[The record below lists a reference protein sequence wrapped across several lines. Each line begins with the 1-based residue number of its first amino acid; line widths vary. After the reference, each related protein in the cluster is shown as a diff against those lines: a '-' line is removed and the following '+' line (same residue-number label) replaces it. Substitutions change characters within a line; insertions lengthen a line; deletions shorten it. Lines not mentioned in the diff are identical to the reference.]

1 MITGNKGEW
10 SEAYAFLK
18 LLADGKLY
26 AANKNLEKIQDIFYP
41 IIKILREEAH
51 GRKRSYVLNGSI
63 DIIDDEAG
71 LTLMQIPVA
80 KFINQSQIL
89 YKKIKDA
96 HGRSFGVPEVEEFL
110 NEIDVSN
117 LKSYTGDKSDI
128 KIVVHDLMTDTKP
141 LLGFSIKS
149 MLGQKATLFNP
160 GDGTNFIFKVVGPGA
175 NSLNIKEVNSVVEP
189 PKIASRISYLKN
201 HSCQLEFD
209 SIQSENLELNLKM
222 IDSDLPKILAYI
234 LLNKYSSEK
243 NHPLVESLVSE
254 IEGEN
259 PLGYKL
265 AGGHPFYR
273 QKIKNFLTDSA
284 LGMTPETVWEGNYSA
299 TGGIVIVKKDGDLV
313 CYHIYNR
320 KEFQDYL
327 LNNTRLEQASMD
339 RYNFGEV
346 YEENNNKYI
355 KLNLQVRFNN

>member
-128 KIVVHDLMTDTKP
+128 KIVVHDLMKQSRE
-141 LLGFSIKS
+141 LKFLNWI
-149 MLGQKATLFNP
+149 QYA
-160 GDGTNFIFKVVGPGA
+160 V
-175 NSLNIKEVNSVVEP
+175 SL
-189 PKIASRISYLKN
+189 
-201 HSCQLEFD
+201 
-209 SIQSENLELNLKM
+209 
-222 IDSDLPKILAYI
+222 
-234 LLNKYSSEK
+234 
-243 NHPLVESLVSE
+243 
-254 IEGEN
+254 
-259 PLGYKL
+259 
-265 AGGHPFYR
+265 
-273 QKIKNFLTDSA
+273 
-284 LGMTPETVWEGNYSA
+284 
-299 TGGIVIVKKDGDLV
+299 
-313 CYHIYNR
+313 
-320 KEFQDYL
+320 
-327 LNNTRLEQASMD
+327 
-339 RYNFGEV
+339 
-346 YEENNNKYI
+346 
-355 KLNLQVRFNN
+355 